1 MTDSKR
7 WLQEHFSDQ
16 YVKKAQQQGYPSR
29 AAYKLLEIQ
38 AKDQLLKPGMIVVDL
53 GAAPGGWSVVAR
65 ELVGSKGRVI
75 AVDLLPMETIV
86 GVTFIQGDFNEQSV
100 FEKVKRAVQEYS
112 GMGRVDLVISDM
124 APNISGE
131 KSIDQP
137 RSLHLL
143 ELAWEGCASRLLK
156 PGGGFLVKVF
166 QGPGVDGL
174 VVQLRDYFKRVKL
187 RKPKASR
194 ERSSEV
200 YVCATEFSRL

>member
-7 WLQEHFSDQ
+7 WLKEHFADE
-16 YVKKAQQQGYPSR
+16 YVKKAKQQGYPSR

-38 AKDQLLKPGMIVVDL
+38 TKDHLFKPGMIVVDL

-65 ELVGSKGRVI
+65 ELIGSKGAVI
-75 AVDLLPMETIV
+75 AVDLLPMKPIA
-86 GVTFIQGDFNEQSV
+86 GVTFIEGDFNEEAV
-100 FEKVKRAVQEYS
+100 FKQLDEAVKVHAVR
-112 GMGRVDLVISDM
+112 GVVDLVISDM

-143 ELAWEGCASRLLK
+143 ELAWDTARRLLK
-156 PGGGFLVKVF
+156 PGGSFVAKVF
-166 QGPGVDGL
+166 QGPGLDEVL
-174 VVQLRDYFKRVKL
+174 MQLRRHFKRVKL

-194 ERSSEV
+194 ARSSEV
-200 YVCATEFSRL
+200 YICAYEFSRL